1 MKRRFLPGSVQGQ
14 LVTFALAALLV
25 SQLAMLVITAME
37 RRNETREWW
46 TEYVLGRIA
55 SVIELLD
62 RTPDTLHEQ
71 VLFASDIE
79 NLTLEIAG
87 PPAET
92 TGTDEESIIHH
103 GELVSLIGRP
113 PDKIVVNVRELTSIE
128 MLQQWFGQTASAE
141 ADWND
146 PWIVAAIFL
155 RQDRWLHVEINAPL
169 NLPSTA
175 ILLIPAATMLVVF
188 GTILFFLIRHIN
200 RPIQNLARAAEAFGR
215 GDADLPVPASGPAEI
230 RQAIAAFNAMRER
243 LSRFVLDR
251 TKMLA
256 AVGHDLRTPITT
268 MRLRAEFIEDDE
280 IRLRMLASLDEI
292 QDMAEAALSFAR
304 EEAISEPVQTV
315 DLNALVQ
322 TVCADQVEIL
332 NRDVDYCEIE
342 QTPYRCRPNSLK
354 RAVRNIVENAV
365 IHGKRARVTL
375 NGPGREAWITVEDD
389 GPGIPEDQM
398 QQVFSPFVRIDAARG
413 EETGGIGL
421 GLAIARSIVRGHG
434 GDISVENR
442 REGGLRATIRLPG
455 VS

>member
-1 MKRRFLPGSVQGQ
+1 MKRLLTGSVQGQ
-14 LVTFALAALLV
+14 LVAFALAALLV
-25 SQLAMLVITAME
+25 SQLAMLAITAIE
-37 RRNETREWW
+37 KRNETKAWW
-46 TEYVLGRIA
+46 TDYVLGRIA

-62 RTPDTLHEQ
+62 RTPDTLHQQ
-71 VLFASDIE
+71 VLYASDIE
-79 NLTLEIAG
+79 NLTLDIAG
-87 PPAET
+87 PPTEPP
-92 TGTDEESIIHH
+92 GTDEDSLVYHA
-103 GELVSLIGRP
+103 ELVSLVGRP
-113 PDKIVVNVRELTSIE
+113 PDKIYVAVRELSPFE
-128 MLQQWFGQTASAE
+128 MLEGWFGLTAPTE
-141 ADWND
+141 ASRPD

-155 RQDRWLHVEINAPL
+155 REDRWLHVEINAPL
-169 NLPSTA
+169 NMPSIA
-175 ILLIPAATMLVVF
+175 ILLIPAVTMLVVF

-268 MRLRAEFIEDDE
+268 MRLRAEFIEDEE
-280 IRLRMLASLDEI
+280 IRNRMLTSLDEI
-292 QDMAEAALSFAR
+292 QGMAEAALSFAR

-332 NRDVDYCEIE
+332 QRDVDYQEIE
-342 QTPYRCRPNSLK
+342 QTPYSCRPNSLK
-354 RAVRNIVENAV
+354 RAIRNIVENAV

-434 GDISVENR
+434 GDIFIENR
-442 REGGLRATIRLPG
+442 QEGGLRATIKLPG
-455 VS
+455 SA